1 MLFSIYRGHGVV
13 LDLSRT
19 WCCSPFIEDM
29 VLFSIYQGHGA
40 VLDLSRTGIVFA
52 FLMLVYFSNLST
64 VFT

>member
-19 WCCSPFIEDM
+19 
-29 VLFSIYQGHGA
+29 
-40 VLDLSRTGIVFA
+40 GIVFD